1 MIALRWNAGFP
12 AALQAIFTRLPPST
26 RTKRQ
31 RRTFSSSVD
40 FARLLTRQ
48 FNFMLHRSLLPTLL
62 LGLLVVVAG
71 CSGSGRVRYDTAEDA
86 YKKGMAQYEAGDYD
100 RAIQFF
106 RGVFTYGRATEWS
119 DDAQLML
126 ARSYRENNSYM
137 LAATEYDRFLQLY
150 RNDERVAQAEYERA
164 MCYYRLSPRYQLD
177 QTDTRRAISHFQLF
191 LDRYPQHER
200 APEAQEKIKELR
212 EKLARK
218 KYAAAELYERRE
230 MYPAA
235 PLTYEVVFDKYPETS
250 WADDALLGA
259 LRTYIEYSA
268 RSVQQK
274 QAQRLEKAVENYR
287 RLTQLYPE
295 SSLLKQ
301 AEQHYETAQQRM
313 EEIEARESIATNNS
327 EG

>member
-1 MIALRWNAGFP
+1 
-12 AALQAIFTRLPPST
+12 
-26 RTKRQ
+26 
-31 RRTFSSSVD
+31 
-40 FARLLTRQ
+40 
-48 FNFMLHRSLLPTLL
+48 MLHRSLFPTLL
-62 LGLLVVVAG
+62 LGLLLAVAG
-71 CSGSGRVRYDTAEDA
+71 CTGSGQVRYNSAEDA
-86 YKKGMAQYEAGDYD
+86 YKKGKAQFEAENYD

-126 ARSYRENNSYM
+126 ARAYRANKSFM

-150 RNDERVAQAEYERA
+150 RNDERAPEAEYERA
-164 MCYYRLSPRYQLD
+164 MCYYELSPRYQLD

-191 LDRYPQHER
+191 LDRYPSHER

-212 EKLARK
+212 EKLAHK
-218 KYAAAELYERRE
+218 KYAAAQLYERRE

-259 LRTYIEYSA
+259 VRAYIQYSA
-268 RSVQQK
+268 RSVQQR
-274 QAQRLEKAVENYR
+274 QAERLQKAVENYR

-295 SSLLKQ
+295 SNLLKQ
-301 AEQHYETAQQRM
+301 AEQLYETAQERM